1 MKKHELYNLCL
12 MEVGRIK
19 RLDSYHTVFLSTM
32 LLRKMR
38 HPEES
43 LKEITSRAKKK
54 MKSRYGK
61 VECEESEEEQMR
73 KNSMDALKKSESDY
87 GKNNILIRTDEKS
100 LEQLEEAL
108 EGSDMPKEWMESRC
122 YTVEEILE
130 RMSKEINVFAKINKI
145 KGLGDDSIK
154 FWAEI
159 VFRKKYHPEV
169 DFRENIWET
178 LNEFH
183 LIKEDSQ
190 KTKEEVIDFRIK
202 TMELMLSLKKVKI
215 PPEWEVSQ
223 ENIVNQIYQKLIQ

>member
-1 MKKHELYNLCL
+1 MKKHELYHLSL

-19 RLDSYHTVFLSTM
+19 RLDSYHTVFLATM

-43 LKEITSRAKKK
+43 LKEITSKTKKK
-54 MKSRYGK
+54 MESRYGK
-61 VECEESEEEQMR
+61 VECEELEEEKMR
-73 KNSMDALKKSESDY
+73 KESMVALNKSESDY

-108 EGSDMPKEWMESRC
+108 EGADIPKEWVESG
-122 YTVEEILE
+122 YTVEDILE
-130 RMSKEINVFAKINKI
+130 YMAKEIKIFGRINKI
-145 KGLGDDSIK
+145 KGLDNKSIK
-154 FWAEI
+154 FWAAM

-183 LIKEDSQ
+183 LVKEDSK
-190 KTKEEVIDFRIK
+190 KTKDEEINFRIK
-202 TMELMLSLKKVKI
+202 NMELMLSMKKVKI
-215 PPEWEVSQ
+215 PSDWEVSQ
-223 ENIVNQIYQKLIQ
+223 ENIVEQVYQQLIQ